1 MPRLIGQI
9 RGTPTIK
16 YIYPNNRKNK
26 PGSNKRKIVL
36 DYQGAREVKAM
47 KEYAET
53 KMPNYVE
60 RITSVKKLDAFI
72 EKANKY
78 GLPKAILFTKL
89 RRTSASLKALSTE
102 YRRKLLIGEVRA
114 GKHNK
119 PIFDRYKNDVK
130 SLPACIVLG
139 EDGAKNN
146 VFGKKPTF
154 NRLNF
159 WFAKFALKKQYFND
173 PVAQARIAARKGDTK
188 EEPKKEKSKKK
199 KQKEKSKKKKQ
210 KEKSKK
216 KKSAKKEKAKKKKS
230 TKREPTEREK
240 ETGFREEL

>member
-36 DYQGAREVKAM
+36 DYQGAREMKAM
-47 KEYAET
+47 RDYAET

-60 RITSVKKLDAFI
+60 RIRSKKKLSAFI

-89 RRTSASLKALSTE
+89 RKTSSSLKALSTE
-102 YRRKLLIGEVRA
+102 FRRRMLIGEVRA

-119 PIFDRYKNDVK
+119 PIFDHYKDYVK

-139 EDGAKNN
+139 EDGEKHT

-154 NRLNF
+154 NRLKL
-159 WFAKFALKKQYFND
+159 WFSKFALKKQYFND
-173 PVAQARIAARKGDTK
+173 PVAQARIAKRKGDTK
-188 EEPKKEKSKKK
+188 EKPKKKESKKK
-199 KQKEKSKKKKQ
+199 KR
-210 KEKSKK
+210 
-216 KKSAKKEKAKKKKS
+216 KKEKAKKKKS
-230 TKREPTEREK
+230 ARKEKSKKKRSDKKEPTEKEK
-240 ETGFREEL
+240 ETGFRGEL